1 MRRKSMILLVAAMT
15 LAGCTGGSREG
26 APAASPRPGH
36 TSASP
41 GPGSTAPP
49 ATAPPATVTASPRSG
64 SASAPPA
71 SRRAD
76 DVNGDG
82 YADLVAEFG
91 PPDGRRLGVVHGS
104 AAGLVPAKGVVVPP
118 ATFTSWLIGG
128 GTRADLDGD
137 GFGDILAYGGPD
149 GEPQGSYIFWGG
161 RRGIAAT
168 ARPTPLRL
176 PAASGPAGSRGVA
189 GDFDGDGAADVAT
202 ATPPAS
208 GGLAADLT
216 ILYGPFTRK
225 GAPARSETRPS
236 PTGGDFW
243 RMTADE
249 IHGRRATA
257 LLVHEGDDGEQVSG
271 WLLAAGPGGLQR
283 AGRKL
288 NRGMA
293 AAFGD
298 FDGDG
303 ARDVAVGDDGSRNN
317 EPGYETEPPSVHRTL
332 TVSYGNGRQAVF
344 KGSAGAAVSGDFDGD
359 GHDDLAFGGAAPS
372 RHVTATAPKVFWGG
386 AGGLAPGRD
395 VAGLGEAAPLA
406 AGDYDGDGDDEL
418 AFVTGDDDS
427 AIVVTD
433 GKTAVSGFRTA
444 DVPS

>member
-1 MRRKSMILLVAAMT
+1 MILLVAAMT
-15 LAGCTGGSREG
+15 LAGCGGGSHADG
-26 APAASPRPGH
+26 PAASP
-36 TSASP
+36 A
-41 GPGSTAPP
+41 PGSSTPP
-49 ATAPPATVTASPRSG
+49 ATAPPGPTTASPRSG
-64 SASAPPA
+64 SASAPARSGQP
-71 SRRAD
+71 D

-91 PPDGRRLGVVHGS
+91 PADGRRLGVVPGS
-104 AAGLVPAKGVVVPP
+104 AAGLVPAKGAVVPP
-118 ATFTSWLIGG
+118 GTFTSWLIGG
-128 GTRADLDGD
+128 GIRADLDGD
-137 GFGDILAYGGPD
+137 GFGDVLAYGGPD
-149 GEPQGSYIFWGG
+149 GEPQGAHIFWGG
-161 RRGIAAT
+161 RSGIAAT
-168 ARPTPLRL
+168 TRPTPVRR
-176 PAASGPAGSRGVA
+176 PATTEPAGSRAVA
-189 GDFDGDGAADVAT
+189 GDFDGDGAADVAM

-216 ILYGPFTRK
+216 LLYGPFTRQ

-243 RMTADE
+243 RMTADG
-249 IHGRRATA
+249 IDGRRATA

-271 WLLAAGPGGLQR
+271 RLLAAGPGGLQKT
-283 AGRKL
+283 GRTL
-288 NRGMA
+288 NPGMS

-332 TVSYGNGRQAVF
+332 TVYYGDGRQAVF

-359 GHDDLAFGGAAPS
+359 GRDDLAFGGAAPS
-372 RHVTATAPKVFWGG
+372 RHVSATAPKVFWGG
-386 AGGLAPGRD
+386 AGGLVPGGA

-418 AFVTGDDDS
+418 VFVRGEDDS
-427 AIVVTD
+427 AVVVTD
-433 GKTAVSGFRTA
+433 GKQAVSRFETR